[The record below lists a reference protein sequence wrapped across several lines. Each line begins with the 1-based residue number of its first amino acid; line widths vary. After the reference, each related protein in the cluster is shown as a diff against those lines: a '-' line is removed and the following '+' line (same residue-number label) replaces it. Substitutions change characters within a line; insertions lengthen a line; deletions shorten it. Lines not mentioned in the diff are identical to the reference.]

1 MIKLGDLLKI
11 IEPNDLT
18 VEVYVRVRP
27 YECRRIR
34 TNKLPNYANRE
45 VTSISFDAVGCEVGY
60 EDCNPELYACVNI
73 DGPLLKEEA

>member
-1 MIKLGDLLKI
+1 MVKLGDLLKL

-18 VEVYVRVRP
+18 VEVYVRVKP

-45 VTSISFDAVGCEVGY
+45 VTSISFDAVGY
-60 EDCNPELYACVNI
+60 EDCNPELYVYVNI
-73 DGPLLKEEA
+73 AGLLLEEDK

>member
-1 MIKLGDLLKI
+1 MIKLGDLLKL

-27 YECRRIR
+27 YECRRIC

-45 VTSISFDAVGCEVGY
+45 VTSISFDAVGY
-60 EDCNPELYACVNI
+60 EDCNPELYVCVNI
-73 DGPLLKEEA
+73 AGLLLEEDR